1 MYIKANGVQTD
12 RQTDIIKERIV
23 CKSNLGKQKSVE
35 RNTFLLNVSY
45 NQFVGV
51 LFNKGWIGRF
61 PEKVMSHYE

>member
-51 LFNKGWIGRF
+51 LFNKG
-61 PEKVMSHYE
+61 